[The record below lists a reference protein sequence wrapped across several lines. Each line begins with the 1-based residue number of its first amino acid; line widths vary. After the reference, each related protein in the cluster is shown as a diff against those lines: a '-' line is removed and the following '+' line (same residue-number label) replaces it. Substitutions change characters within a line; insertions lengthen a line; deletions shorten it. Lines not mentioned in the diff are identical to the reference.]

1 MEGQEEYVPTSVL
14 VIDDDA
20 VMTEFLKDIL
30 EQRDFQVLTA
40 HSSDEGMETI
50 RRSNPDIVVLDLYL
64 PETDG
69 WQICRSIREFSPVPI
84 LVLSALNK
92 PGTVAEALDEG
103 ADDYLIKPV
112 PGGILV
118 AHLNNLT
125 RRARAEREAASRSE
139 IN

>member
-1 MEGQEEYVPTSVL
+1 M
-14 VIDDDA
+14 
-20 VMTEFLKDIL
+20 
-30 EQRDFQVLTA
+30 LTA